1 MINSTLVLTVAK
13 VLAVTFFAALLWRTI
28 DPWSQ
33 DITLAEEFFAFSR
46 YWIHAVIALWAV
58 KGGIFIMARFKW
70 LPIAY
75 AQPITFFD
83 IYFAIL
89 VFQFFFWLLWVPYG
103 PYLGLFDFLGLNQ

>member
-1 MINSTLVLTVAK
+1 
-13 VLAVTFFAALLWRTI
+13 
-28 DPWSQ
+28 
-33 DITLAEEFFAFSR
+33 
-46 YWIHAVIALWAV
+46 
-58 KGGIFIMARFKW
+58 MARFKW

-75 AQPITFFD
+75 AQSITFFD

>member
-1 MINSTLVLTVAK
+1 MINTTLVLKVAK
-13 VLAVTFFAALLWRTI
+13 ILAVTFFAALLWRMI

-33 DITLAEEFFAFSR
+33 QTTLAREFFAFSK
-46 YWIHAVIALWAV
+46 YWIHAAIALWAV
-58 KGGIFIMARFKW
+58 KGGLFIMARFKW

-75 AQPITFFD
+75 AQSISFFN